1 MGRDTLDIFRRSGT
15 FLKLLDAFLKIFI
28 DTTWGLTG
36 DTFEFWKC
44 WYIDHTFWNKK
55 SIFLCSRKNRDMILL
70 TRGQKRRSRGI
81 VPTTVR
87 NYSTYYITSR
97 QSWKSKKSRT
107 FVIKIPAQ
115 RPCESKNSMKSRKL
129 CYQDSLR
136 AAMRVKKSNEK
147 VVHLSLNFLPSG
159 HAGQKIQWKSSKF
172 VINIPSERPCGA
184 KNPMQK

>member
-1 MGRDTLDIFRRSGT
+1 MSKLNDETLRLLSPHLSNFFLKTREGINAFWVVFSTGDTFEKFHGSGTLFKLLRIEDTFENFHGPGTLLKLLGTLLKNFMGRDTLDIFRRSGT

-81 VPTTVR
+81 VLTTVR

-97 QSWKSKKSRT
+97 QSWKSKK
-107 FVIKIPAQ
+107 K
-115 RPCESKNSMKSRKL
+115 
-129 CYQDSLR
+129 
-136 AAMRVKKSNEK
+136 
-147 VVHLSLNFLPSG
+147 
-159 HAGQKIQWKSSKF
+159 
-172 VINIPSERPCGA
+172 
-184 KNPMQK
+184 